1 MADVARLAGV
11 SQQTVSRVLNGNPH
25 VRAETRERVEDA
37 VRKLDYRPNRVA
49 RALVTG
55 RSRTLGVVSFDTT
68 LFGPASTLSG
78 IERAAHDAGY
88 SVSIASLA
96 ELTAVAVHR
105 AIDRLRDQ
113 GVDGVLVIAPQEA
126 AARALHRLPPGLPV
140 VATEAGTQDDVPLVA
155 VDQRA
160 GAEAVTGHLLALG
173 HRTVWHVSGPPDWL
187 EAQDRVR
194 GWRDTLTAAGAPVP
208 AVLEGDWSAR
218 SGYALARRP
227 ARRRDRGLRRQR
239 PDGARGASRP
249 SRARPPGAR
258 GGQRRR
264 LRRHPGGGVLHA
276 AADDGP
282 PALRRGRP
290 AGAAGA
296 GGPARRRAPD
306 RDADDDRPRARRP
319 RQHRLAYGFV
329 VESVNVSVLPY
340 VPVRSASLAPIDC
353 RNCSVTASLLIGPS

>member
-11 SQQTVSRVLNGNPH
+11 SQQTVSRVLNDSPH
-25 VRAETRERVEDA
+25 VRAATRERVEDA
-37 VRKLDYRPNRVA
+37 VRKLGYRPNRVA

-96 ELTAVAVHR
+96 ELTVAAVHR

-160 GAEAVTGHLLALG
+160 GAEAVTRPPARARAPHGLARL
-173 HRTVWHVSGPPDWL
+173 R
-187 EAQDRVR
+187 
-194 GWRDTLTAAGAPVP
+194 AAGLARGPGP
-208 AVLEGDWSAR
+208 RARLARDARSRAGAACPPCLEGDWSAR
-218 SGYALARRP
+218 SGYALAPRP
-227 ARRRDRGLRRQR
+227 ARRR
-239 PDGARGASRP
+239 
-249 SRARPPGAR
+249 RPPSSSPTTRWRSACCA
-258 GGQRRR
+258 
-264 LRRHPGGGVLHA
+264 HCTSSA
-276 AADDGP
+276 AACPSDVSVAGFDDIPEAAYFTP
-282 PALRRGRP
+282 PLTTVRQHFDEVGRQALL
-290 AGAAGA
+290 GAA
-296 GGPARRRAPD
+296 GPARRRARGPGA
-306 RDADDDRPRARRP
+306 RTTIAPELIVRASTMAGR
-319 RQHRLAYGFV
+319 
-329 VESVNVSVLPY
+329 
-340 VPVRSASLAPIDC
+340 
-353 RNCSVTASLLIGPS
+353 T

>member
-1 MADVARLAGV
+1 MTSLAPRPRRRAAVMADVARLAGV
-11 SQQTVSRVLNGNPH
+11 SQQTVSRVLNDSPH
-25 VRAETRERVEDA
+25 VRAATRERVEDA
-37 VRKLDYRPNRVA
+37 VRKLGYRPNRLA

-88 SVSIASLA
+88 SVLIASLA
-96 ELTAVAVHR
+96 ELTAAAVNR

-160 GAEAVTGHLLALG
+160 GAEAVTRHLLALR

-194 GWRDTLTAAGAPVP
+194 GWRDTLVAAGARAPT
-208 AVLEGDWSAR
+208 VLEGDWSAR
-218 SGYALARRP
+218 SGHALAHDLPADATAVFVANDQMALGVLRALHELGRRVP
-227 ARRRDRGLRRQR
+227 ADVSVAGFDDIPEAAFFTPPLTTVRQR
-239 PDGARGASRP
+239 FDEVGRQALLALLAQLDGEARTGSRTTIAPELIVRAST
-249 SRARPPGAR
+249 A
-258 GGQRRR
+258 Q
-264 LRRHPGGGVLHA
+264 
-276 AADDGP
+276 
-282 PALRRGRP
+282 
-290 AGAAGA
+290 
-296 GGPARRRAPD
+296 
-306 RDADDDRPRARRP
+306 PR
-319 RQHRLAYGFV
+319 
-329 VESVNVSVLPY
+329 
-340 VPVRSASLAPIDC
+340 
-353 RNCSVTASLLIGPS
+353 